1 MFKVKIEGL
10 NEMIANFEQCK
21 KEYETEMIFVF
32 FNRAYKYIIE
42 KANQYIDGTQIGE
55 ATKAQIKSGWQ
66 PCDVKKVGNG
76 YKLVIKNIDD
86 SAVFIEFGVG
96 IEGKKMPHTNAG
108 KTNPEYKYNIGTK
121 IKGNVWLF
129 HQDDAQEVDIAR
141 KYYWEKK
148 NSKGEIIEDTYL
160 TRGQP
165 AVMYLYKACQDFV
178 MVAPRYWEETKKM
191 FWR

>member
-1 MFKVKIEGL
+1 MFKIKIEGL

-32 FNRAYKYIIE
+32 FQSAYEYIIS

-55 ATKAQIKSGWQ
+55 ETKAQIKSGWQ
-66 PCDVKKVGNG
+66 PCDVTKVGNG

-96 IEGKKMPHTNAG
+96 LVGKGQPHISAKISG
-108 KTNPEYKYNIGTK
+108 YKYDITK
-121 IKGNVWLF
+121 KADRTRAWAFKEENKGEL
-129 HQDDAQEVDIAR
+129 DIAPN
-141 KYYWEKK
+141 YLISQ
-148 NSKGEIIEDTYL
+148 SKLPENIYR

-178 MVAPRYWEETKKM
+178 MVAPKYWEETRKM